1 MYITIGKIVQTHGIQ
16 GYVKAIAYSHIPG
29 RFQHLKTVYLES
41 GGEMRG
47 LIIEDVQDGQDAAL
61 LKFRGIDDRES
72 ARKLVRQEIWV
83 PESEKAE
90 LPAETYFVF
99 ELIGLQVFDSEGG
112 EFLGTVAEV
121 LTGAGNDVYV
131 IRNDEAEILLPAV
144 REFVKSIDL
153 PAKRMEVRLI
163 EGMRD

>member
-16 GYVKAIAYSHIPG
+16 GYVKVIAYSNIPG
-29 RFQHLKTVYLES
+29 RFRQLKTVYLEA

-72 ARKLVRQEIWV
+72 ARKLVRQEVWV
-83 PESEKAE
+83 PENEKLE
-90 LPAETYFVF
+90 LPADNYFVF
-99 ELIGLQVFDSEGG
+99 ELIGLQVFDIEGG
-112 EFLGTVAEV
+112 EFLGTVEEV

-131 IRNDEAEILLPAV
+131 IRSAEAEILLPAV

-153 PAKRMEVRLI
+153 SAKRMEVQLI